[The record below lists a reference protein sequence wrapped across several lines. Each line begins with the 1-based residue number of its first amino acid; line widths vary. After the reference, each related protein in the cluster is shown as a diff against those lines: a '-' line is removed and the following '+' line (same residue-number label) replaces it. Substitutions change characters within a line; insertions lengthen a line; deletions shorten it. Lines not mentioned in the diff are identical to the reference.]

1 MVKFENFSKN
11 PKKKQYVYLL
21 TPEGLKQKSKLT
33 LSFVRRKRLEFQS
46 LREEINL
53 LENELDIESGS
64 DLSGM
69 NKEKFFNH
77 AIDKELTCFKSY
89 DVRGEIGTSFD
100 EAIVYKIARALSQH
114 LNCEK
119 VVIGYDARETSP
131 GFAKAAT
138 QE

>member
-1 MVKFENFSKN
+1 MEDARLRVMRLIKNNPEISSRKIAELVGVSNGSAYYIINALVKKGLVKFENFSKN

-64 DLSGM
+64 DP
-69 NKEKFFNH
+69 
-77 AIDKELTCFKSY
+77 
-89 DVRGEIGTSFD
+89 IGN
-100 EAIVYKIARALSQH
+100 E
-114 LNCEK
+114 
-119 VVIGYDARETSP
+119 
-131 GFAKAAT
+131 
-138 QE
+138 